1 MPEAKANSPMP
12 ASVARKCLLIGPG
25 AILTEDISAAPQD
38 ATAMRSYHD
47 MKYRRYGL
55 TVGVILAVIAVEA
68 TGWVR
73 DHRHAALA
81 VVTLGLLLGAPAGAA
96 LGKRIG
102 DQFSRRK

>member
-1 MPEAKANSPMP
+1 VPQSTGRTA
-12 ASVARKCLLIGPG
+12 ARGRKYLLTGPG
-25 AILTEDISAAPQD
+25 TILTDDISAAPRD
-38 ATAMRSYHD
+38 TSAMRNCHD

-55 TVGVILAVIAVEA
+55 TVAVILAVIAVEA

-73 DHRHAALA
+73 DHRHAALT

-102 DQFSRRK
+102 DQFDRWK